1 MVWIVLIAGLA
12 AITCCLLILI
22 VPRFLRRMIV
32 FFSVGSRLYLGGFIR
47 ITLGVLLL
55 LFASQSR
62 LWGYV
67 VAVGLIVAAAGLSV
81 FFFGLRR
88 IKQLLLRIQNQSNL
102 VLRLYAIFG
111 LAIWALL
118 VYALLP

>member
-1 MVWIVLIAGLA
+1 MVWVVLVLAYLVIALCLLVLIA
-12 AITCCLLILI
+12 
-22 VPRFLRRMIV
+22 PRFLRKMIA
-32 FFSVGSRLYLGGFIR
+32 FFSVGNRLYLAGFIR

-55 LFASQSR
+55 FLASQSR

-67 VAVGLIVAAAGLSV
+67 VVVGLIAAAAGLSI
-81 FFFGLRR
+81 FFFALRR
-88 IKQLLLRIQNQSNL
+88 TKQLLLRIQNQSNL
-102 VLRLYAIFG
+102 VLRLYTILG